1 MLTWFIY
8 DVTSNKV
15 RNKIIKDAKG
25 YGFYRVQKSVFL
37 GEADKS
43 DVDALKEYCSE
54 IIDHSTDSVYV
65 FPVCEE
71 CFSKAR
77 FVGQAF
83 NKELVC
89 DELKSFII

>member
-8 DVTSNKV
+8 DVSSNKI
-15 RNKIIKDAKG
+15 RNKIIKDAKL

-37 GEADKS
+37 GDVDKS
-43 DVDALKEYCSE
+43 DVDALKEYCVE
-54 IIDHSTDSVYV
+54 IINEKTDSVYI
-65 FPVCEE
+65 FPVCNE

-83 NKELVC
+83 DKKLVC
-89 DELKSFII
+89 DELRCFVI